1 MSCSYDRHQI
11 DPGQLLVMKQT
22 PPVDP
27 PLGISAVERET
38 GLLKETLRVW
48 ERRYG
53 FPRPLRDALG
63 ERVYPREQVERL
75 RLIRRLMDQG
85 WRPGRLMALDDD
97 ALQAA
102 AGQLPANAPAHAT
115 DLLECLHGRDAGGVR
130 TLLEGLLAERGLEH
144 FVTEVAVRFCT
155 EVGEAWARGE
165 LDIAQEHLFT
175 EQIRRVLRAALPPPA
190 AVGGKPHVLLT
201 TFPEEEHDL
210 ALLFAEALL
219 ASEGA
224 RCTSLGAQTPLLD
237 IVHTVRQGGHQVL
250 VLAFSAAFPPRAAF
264 AGLAELAAQLSGV
277 EIWAGSAGLAARPKP
292 IAGLRY
298 LGRIDM
304 LHDALTAWRAAHPA

>member
-1 MSCSYDRHQI
+1 MNPS
-11 DPGQLLVMKQT
+11 PNA
-22 PPVDP
+22 DP

-53 FPRPLRDALG
+53 FPRPLRDAQG
-63 ERVYPREQVERL
+63 ERVYPRDQVERL

-85 WRPGRLMALDDD
+85 WRPGRLMALDDA
-97 ALQAA
+97 ALLAA
-102 AGQLPANAPAHAT
+102 AGSLQVSTTPQLEA
-115 DLLECLHGRDAGGVR
+115 LLASLRTRDAGGVR
-130 TLLEGLLAERGLEH
+130 ALLEALIDEHGLQG
-144 FVTEVAVRFCT
+144 FVTGLAVRLCS

-165 LDIAQEHLFT
+165 LDVAQEHLFT
-175 EQIRRVLRAALPPPA
+175 EQIRRALRAALPAPA
-190 AVGGKPHVLLT
+190 NDPRGPRVLLT

-219 ASEGA
+219 APEGA

-237 IVHTVRQGGHQVL
+237 IVHTMRQGGHQVL
-250 VLAFSAAFPPRAAF
+250 LLSFSGAFPQRTAF
-264 AGLAELAAQLSGV
+264 AGLSELAAQLPQV
-277 EIWAGSAGLAARPKP
+277 EIWAGSSALATRPKP
-292 IAGLRY
+292 IDGVRF

-304 LHDALTAWRAAHPA
+304 LHDALMAWRAAHPA